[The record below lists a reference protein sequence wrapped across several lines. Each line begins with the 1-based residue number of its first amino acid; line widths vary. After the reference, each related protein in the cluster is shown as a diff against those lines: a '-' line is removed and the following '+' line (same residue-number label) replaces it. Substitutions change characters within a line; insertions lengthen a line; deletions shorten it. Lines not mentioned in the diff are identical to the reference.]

1 MSKLSLV
8 FGLLAAYS
16 QVQANT
22 IPVLYGGI
30 GRGSAV
36 NAGAVIIVD
45 QTTGAG
51 TVVGNPAGTGG
62 LTGLAFDPGL
72 GLLFGTS
79 NNNTTFEGGTSQL
92 LRIGLAG
99 DLIGSP
105 VNVTDAGSPIGLND
119 LAIQPST
126 GLLYGTSIIT
136 TTFTNTIYTLDKVT
150 GVATFVGNT
159 GITGATLAFAPNG
172 NLYMTSAEF
181 NPDGSFLA
189 GFLNTV
195 DPLTG
200 AVLSTSAPFT
210 TAHVGGLAVRPD
222 GVIFASGG
230 MPGDIYTLSPSGT
243 ETLVGLT
250 GVGGVG
256 DLAFAV
262 PEPSTF
268 TLLAIGSFVL
278 FLGRNRFAARRT
290 GVERARELP
299 VEDTHIRA

>member
-8 FGLLAAYS
+8 FGLLVAYS
-16 QVQANT
+16 QVHADT
-22 IPVLYGGI
+22 FPILYGGI

-45 QTTGAG
+45 QTTGSG
-51 TVVGNPAGTGG
+51 TVVGNPAGTSG
-62 LTGLAFDPGL
+62 LTGLVFDPGL

-79 NNNTTFEGGTSQL
+79 NNDETFEGGTSQL
-92 LRIGLAG
+92 LRIGLGGA
-99 DLIGSP
+99 LIGSP
-105 VNVTDAGSPIGLND
+105 IDVTDAGSPIVIND

-126 GLLYGTSIIT
+126 GLLYGTSIST

-150 GVATFVGNT
+150 GVATLVGNT
-159 GITGATLAFAPNG
+159 GVIGATLAFAPNG
-172 NLYMTSAEF
+172 DLYMTSAEF
-181 NPDGSFLA
+181 DPPGSFLR

-200 AVLSTSAPFT
+200 AVLSTSDPFT
-210 TAHVGGLAVRPD
+210 TAHIGGLGVRPD

-230 MPGDIYTLSPSGT
+230 MRGDIYTLSLSGT

-256 DLAFAV
+256 DLAFVV

-268 TLLAIGSFVL
+268 GLLAIASFLL
-278 FLGRNRFAARRT
+278 FLGRGRFAARRT
-290 GVERARELP
+290 GVAR
-299 VEDTHIRA
+299 